1 VDAAETPRTGAA
13 RANEAGSGEPLQF
26 HTPVTR
32 SLVARRPRTLK
43 HGETFGVFNHLG
55 DIVPGEGVPEGLYHG
70 DTRHLSGF
78 QFAINGQAPLLLSSA
93 IRDDNAVLVADLT
106 NPDLF
111 EDGRL
116 VLPRETIQVSR
127 TKFLWQATCFERFAV
142 RNFSDRTER
151 VRLSLL
157 VEGDFRDVFEVRGLQ
172 RSARGSHEARVVGED
187 TLELV
192 YTGRDG
198 LVRRTVVRFSPP
210 PSGLDSRSAIYDLEL
225 APRARASLFVTV
237 SCDGGEGTVVPP
249 QGFFRAIRHARH
261 ALRSAARRAAAVQT
275 SNAIFNEVLCRSLA
289 DLCMLTTDHETGPY
303 PYAGV
308 PWFSTPFGR
317 DGIVTAIEMLWMDP
331 GIALG
336 VLRFLAST
344 QAKEVDPAADAEPGK
359 ILHEMRRGEMARL
372 GEVPFRLY
380 YGAVD
385 TTPLFVVLAGLYYA
399 RTGDRDAIAAL
410 WPAIEAALGWIER
423 WGDRDGDGFVE
434 YFRTSREGLV
444 NQGWKDS
451 YDSVFHADGTL
462 AAGPIAL
469 CEVQGYVYAAK
480 RHGAALARA
489 LGLAAFAAR
498 LDQEAEALRER
509 FESAFWSERL
519 GTYVL
524 ALDGEK
530 RPCEVRTSNAGQLL
544 FTGIASPERARL
556 VARQLLGTEFFCGW
570 GIRTLSSTAA
580 RFNPMS
586 YHNGSV
592 WPHDNALI
600 ALGFARYG
608 LTRQTE
614 RIFTGLFE
622 AAAYMD
628 LRRLPELFCGFRRV
642 PGSGPTLYP
651 VACLPQAWASAAP
664 FALLQA
670 SLGLELDQPAGEIRF
685 RYPHLPRFLDRV
697 LIRSLRIGES
707 VLDVEILRD
716 GRNVTVN
723 ALRKEGEL
731 RVLVAL

>member
-1 VDAAETPRTGAA
+1 
-13 RANEAGSGEPLQF
+13 
-26 HTPVTR
+26 
-32 SLVARRPRTLK
+32 
-43 HGETFGVFNHLG
+43 
-55 DIVPGEGVPEGLYHG
+55 
-70 DTRHLSGF
+70 
-78 QFAINGQAPLLLSSA
+78 
-93 IRDDNAVLVADLT
+93 
-106 NPDLF
+106 
-111 EDGRL
+111 
-116 VLPRETIQVSR
+116 
-127 TKFLWQATCFERFAV
+127 
-142 RNFSDRTER
+142 
-151 VRLSLL
+151 
-157 VEGDFRDVFEVRGLQ
+157 
-172 RSARGSHEARVVGED
+172 
-187 TLELV
+187 
-192 YTGRDG
+192 
-198 LVRRTVVRFSPP
+198 
-210 PSGLDSRSAIYDLEL
+210 
-225 APRARASLFVTV
+225 
-237 SCDGGEGTVVPP
+237 
-249 QGFFRAIRHARH
+249 
-261 ALRSAARRAAAVQT
+261 
-275 SNAIFNEVLCRSLA
+275 
-289 DLCMLTTDHETGPY
+289 
-303 PYAGV
+303 
-308 PWFSTPFGR
+308 
-317 DGIVTAIEMLWMDP
+317 MLWLDP

-723 ALRKEGEL
+723 ALRKEGEV